1 MRSNKYDTLLLTWEI
16 VSKGVFFCPFS
27 ILFMKNT
34 KEKELLMKKF
44 CMYCGKELEEGQSC
58 SCQTNQGKEKEENKK
73 SVDIGKVYDVVRKSF
88 GIPNADSIAESFEK
102 NKKIVPDSVVPDD
115 GEIPIRQYHIAT
127 LRSIFKGMYAE
138 GRLQVT
144 NKRVLFRAAGIS
156 LLGTTELQHEFSIEE
171 ISGIEIRRD
180 HRLGVFHFLI
190 AFMLASFFMDL
201 SSSVFSAFSSLTT
214 IFSTICSIVLS
225 GASIGLFFYL
235 EKKFFVKLILSS
247 IAFGSIIATGFTTQL
262 FFIPESDGIIYSVL
276 GTVIGLLLV
285 ICMIVVGFVPN
296 LVIEIKTKSASSPI
310 EIRRKES
317 NGILAFLFNM
327 PKKDYTGFADV
338 MPGRDTQK
346 AIKELGAMINDINV
360 LGDVA
365 IENWKEK

>member
-1 MRSNKYDTLLLTWEI
+1 MNR
-16 VSKGVFFCPFS
+16 
-27 ILFMKNT
+27 
-34 KEKELLMKKF
+34 F
-44 CMYCGKELEEGQSC
+44 CMYCGKELEENEIC
-58 SCQTNQGKEKEENKK
+58 SCRKNQNEEGEKKEGERMQFNAKK
-73 SVDIGKVYDVVRKSF
+73 IYDTVRKSF
-88 GIPNADSIAESFEK
+88 GIPNAESVAESFEK
-102 NKKIVPDSVVPDD
+102 NKKIVPDSIIPDE

-180 HRLGVFHFLI
+180 HRIGLFHFLI
-190 AFMLASFFMDL
+190 AFFMASFFMNM
-201 SSSVFSAFSSLTT
+201 SSGIFSFFSSGAT
-214 IFSTICSIVLS
+214 IFATIFATILS
-225 GASIGLFFYL
+225 AASIGLFFYL
-235 EKKFFVKLILSS
+235 EKKFFVKLILSA
-247 IAFGSIIATGFTTQL
+247 IAFGSIMATGFSTQL
-262 FFIPESDGIIYSVL
+262 FFIPESDGIVYSIL
-276 GTVIGLLLV
+276 GTVTGILM
-285 ICMIVVGFVPN
+285 IISMIVIGFVPN

-317 NGILAFLFNM
+317 NGLLAFLFNM

-346 AIKELGAMINDINV
+346 AIKEIGAMINDINV
-360 LGDVA
+360 LGDIAV
-365 IENWKEK
+365 ENWKEQ